1 MSFDPQPIRL
11 KGYTSTYV
19 DPKYDV
25 MLESLNKRYET
36 NYAANDALE
45 AQLLQLESAPFDSD
59 RAERIKV
66 IKDTQKKLQE
76 YADRGDFENLS
87 ISLARTGKEYAKAAA
102 PITANA
108 KAYSAYRSSLDE
120 MVKNNDIDAGTKNKL
135 LGYSSANYKGFAKD
149 ETGMVDPNSMFMGV
163 GAVKDPKVLD
173 LLDTHLAKIV
183 ADGDKSKIKRVDQIQ
198 YDANG
203 NPLPG
208 RYEVLTESGWERVSE
223 QDVLNSFGVVMN
235 EPKVTSYLNQQAIL
249 NTYDMTPDKLNSWA
263 QGTFDS
269 YSKMKQS
276 LEEKKTKL
284 ESEAGSILQ
293 QDPSTLNATQ
303 QQAVAAY
310 NNINSQL
317 SEVDSRMSQFKG
329 AAGNEE
335 ALRNMAVKGWYEDKY
350 KEYQQYATN
359 TFAYD
364 KVTANTSEITWD
376 SAYLK
381 EVENA
386 AKNGT
391 TVGAEVITEMPV
403 TETPLASQSFES
415 ISTATTTAEQN
426 IAKIDKQ
433 LNDPNNPVSESL
445 KANLE
450 SQKRNLQSNIEFNNE
465 LIRRT
470 TNKSISINDLQSV
483 IPKEALN
490 VLQTMYPNKKTN
502 EFINEVIN
510 TLQNTSN
517 PAYINFKNSFIK
529 KYGEDKFNAI
539 NATIYNYDLNQTA
552 IGGSTATGF
561 GTPSNIEL
569 NEKAISDGA
578 TALKRNINNLVT
590 TKINENLTSNPK
602 IAVTMTNMFP
612 GLSDQ
617 ERKANTKAI
626 RERFEKGID
635 TGLPVWIE
643 GQDPNTASNINDLI
657 EKGIIPIDY
666 VVDVN
671 KIAINTESGSTG
683 NSFGEDIIVLPIKKE
698 DSEEYVNIFVPANS
712 VYTPSMKQALNAPSN
727 RFSRIMTKASVL
739 PELQGEENY
748 YNHNIIST
756 TEDPELRGPWTFQIN
771 PSNNTVR
778 VIRNGEKTEWYSPQD
793 PEFKRLYL
801 NKKGIGDKF

>member
-59 RAERIKV
+59 RSERIKV

-108 KAYSAYRSSLDE
+108 KAYSAYKSSLDE

-135 LGYSSANYKGFAKD
+135 LGYSAANYKGFSRD

-173 LLDTHLAKIV
+173 MLDTHLAKIV
-183 ADGDKSKIKRVDQIQ
+183 ADGDKSRIKRVDQVQ

-235 EPKVTSYLNQQAIL
+235 EPKVTSYLNQQAVL

-269 YSKMKQS
+269 YSKIKQS

-284 ESEAGSILQ
+284 ESEAGNILQ
-293 QDPSTLNATQ
+293 KDPTTLNATQ

-317 SEVDSRMSQFKG
+317 SEVDRRMSQFKG

-335 ALRNMAVKGWYEDKY
+335 ALRNMAMKGWYEDKY

-391 TVGAEVITEMPV
+391 TVGAEVITEMPA

-426 IAKIDKQ
+426 IVKIDKQ
-433 LNDPNNPVSESL
+433 LNDPNNPLSESL
-445 KANLE
+445 RANLE

-517 PAYINFKNSFIK
+517 PAYINFKNSFIRE
-529 KYGEDKFNAI
+529 YGEDKFNAI
-539 NATIYNYDLNQTA
+539 NATIYNYDRA
-552 IGGSTATGF
+552 KIVIGGSTATGF

-578 TALKRNINNLVT
+578 TALRKNINNLVT

-612 GLSDQ
+612 GLTDQ

-683 NSFGEDIIVLPIKKE
+683 NSFGEDIIVLPIKKKE
-698 DSEEYVNIFVPANS
+698 SEEYVNIFVPANS
-712 VYTPSMKQALNAPSN
+712 VYTPSMQQALNAPSN
-727 RFSRIMTKASVL
+727 RFSRIMTKASIL

-756 TEDPELRGPWTFQIN
+756 AADPELQGPWTFQIN

-778 VIRNGEKTEWYSPQD
+778 VIHNGDKTEWYSPQD

>member
-1 MSFDPQPIRL
+1 MSFDPQPIKLR
-11 KGYTSTYV
+11 GYTSTYV

-59 RAERIKV
+59 RAERIKL

-87 ISLARTGKEYAKAAA
+87 LSLARTGKEYAKAAA

-108 KAYSAYRSSLDE
+108 KAYSAYKASLDE

-135 LGYSSANYKGFAKD
+135 LGYSAANYKGFSRD

-163 GAVKDPKVLD
+163 GAVKDPKILD
-173 LLDTHLAKIV
+173 MLDTHLAKIV
-183 ADGDKSKIKRVDQIQ
+183 ADGDKSRIKRVDQIQ

-208 RYEVLTESGWERVSE
+208 RYEVLTESGWEKVSE

-235 EPKVTSYLNQQAIL
+235 EPAVTSYLNQQAVL
-249 NTYDMTPDKLNSWA
+249 NTYDMTPDKLNTWA
-263 QGTFDS
+263 QNTFDS

-293 QDPSTLNATQ
+293 KDPTTLNATQ
-303 QQAVAAY
+303 QQAVAVY

-317 SEVDSRMSQFKG
+317 SEVDRRMSQFKA
-329 AAGNEE
+329 AAGNEQV
-335 ALRNMAVKGWYEDKY
+335 LRNMAIKGWYEDKY

-386 AKNGT
+386 AKTGA

-403 TETPLASQSFES
+403 TETPLTSQSFES
-415 ISTATTTAEQN
+415 ISTATTIAEEN
-426 IAKIDKQ
+426 IVKINKQ
-433 LNDPNNPVSESL
+433 LNDPNNKVSESL
-445 KANLE
+445 RANLE

-490 VLQTMYPNKKTN
+490 ILQTMYPNKKTN

-510 TLQNTSN
+510 TLQDTSN
-517 PAYINFKNSFIK
+517 PAYINFKNSFIR

-552 IGGSTATGF
+552 IGGSTVTGF

-578 TALKRNINNLVT
+578 TALKRNISNLVT

-612 GLSDQ
+612 GLTDQ

-635 TGLPVWIE
+635 TGLPVWVE

-671 KIAINTESGSTG
+671 KIAINTESGSVG

-712 VYTPSMKQALNAPSN
+712 VYTPSMQQALNSPTN

-756 TEDPELRGPWTFQIN
+756 AEDPELQGPWTFQIN

-778 VIRNGEKTEWYSPQD
+778 VIRNGEKTEWFSPQD